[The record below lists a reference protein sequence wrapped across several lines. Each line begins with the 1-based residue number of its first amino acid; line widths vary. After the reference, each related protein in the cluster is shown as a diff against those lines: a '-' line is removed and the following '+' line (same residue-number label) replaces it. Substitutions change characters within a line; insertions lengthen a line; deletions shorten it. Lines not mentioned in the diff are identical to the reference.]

1 MATKPQAPQSSVS
14 IPGRI
19 SERSREVRDAE
30 SLKLLGWLVGEALP
44 YKGAPL
50 TLQIQ
55 VDPTDNSFEGYKAV
69 YLGWGESNHDRLY
82 RGAGSELVR
91 YLTADKDTAK
101 LLRKHPGFYRIGD

>member
-1 MATKPQAPQSSVS
+1 MTNKQAPQSVV
-14 IPGRI
+14 GGTARI
-19 SERSREVRDAE
+19 AERSREVRDAE

-69 YLGWGESNHDRLY
+69 YLGWGMDSHYARRSNVGED
-82 RGAGSELVR
+82 VR
-91 YLTADKDTAK
+91 FLTADKDTAK

>member
-1 MATKPQAPQSSVS
+1 MTNKQAPQSAV
-14 IPGRI
+14 GGTARI
-19 SERSREVRDAE
+19 TERSREVRDAE

-55 VDPTDNSFEGYKAV
+55 VDPADNSFEGYKAV
-69 YLGWGESNHDRLY
+69 YLGWGYLMHSNVGRSGEGEIIH
-82 RGAGSELVR
+82 